1 VLRNIA
7 NAEASLKNKQY
18 QLVADHLGVAKWN
31 VEQVKK
37 AITLVG
43 QSKTKSPAVKLTSWI
58 GGVPHPV
65 CSYWRYSRRDLAGES
80 FRVFSKF
87 SLGVI
92 SPGV

>member
-1 VLRNIA
+1 MPGDHDVLRNIA

-43 QSKTKSPAVKLTSWI
+43 QSKTKRPALKLTSQFLTPAKL
-58 GGVPHPV
+58 GMAHSADPFN
-65 CSYWRYSRRDLAGES
+65 ES
-80 FRVFSKF
+80 AHIKRS
-87 SLGVI
+87 I
-92 SPGV
+92 